1 MGPRRSLF
9 RNLAR
14 CPRHR
19 SLEEEGS
26 RNSCRFVTQAFQVSP
41 RYFAITRRAITSSIC
56 SAAEPEAEAATD
68 ARDESK
74 RYGQADPNDGSGRAT
89 PARSLDKSAPIVRP
103 DLSFRSGTLCVAEP
117 KTCLCR
123 TRIRD
128 RCSYGCQ
135 GVIEFFPFRA
145 VATLDIPADAVE
157 SMTRPA
163 RQRVAVR
170 STRQKSSVPTTMAT
184 RWTRR
189 QTEVPFRVG
198 ADSWAWAGQ
207 GRATW
212 EGKLLLGD
220 KSSAACAGFGTRR
233 RAGRSF

>member
-74 RYGQADPNDGSGRAT
+74 RYGQADPNDGSGRAA

-128 RCSYGCQ
+128 RRLFVPRDCYHWCRYVVGIQALCRARFRQ
-135 GVIEFFPFRA
+135 GGEKAQQVVPG
-145 VATLDIPADAVE
+145 V
-157 SMTRPA
+157 
-163 RQRVAVR
+163 
-170 STRQKSSVPTTMAT
+170 SSV
-184 RWTRR
+184 
-189 QTEVPFRVG
+189 V
-198 ADSWAWAGQ
+198 
-207 GRATW
+207 
-212 EGKLLLGD
+212 
-220 KSSAACAGFGTRR
+220 
-233 RAGRSF
+233 